1 MKKTELLQLHIIM
14 LRSNEFICVSSE
26 TLVPERVRGERDANP
41 QITQVDNDVLQLE
54 AVVSML
60 SCNLH

>member
-26 TLVPERVRGERDANP
+26 TLVPERVRGERD
-41 QITQVDNDVLQLE
+41 VLQLE
-54 AVVSML
+54 AVVSIL
-60 SCNLH
+60 SCHLH